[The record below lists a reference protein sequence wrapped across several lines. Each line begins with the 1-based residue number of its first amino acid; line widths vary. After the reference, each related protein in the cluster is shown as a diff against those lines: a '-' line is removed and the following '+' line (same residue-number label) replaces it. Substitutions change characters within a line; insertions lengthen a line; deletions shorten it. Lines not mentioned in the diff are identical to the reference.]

1 MGELRLFLPRH
12 SQVILSPPSKMSGVV
27 ASNNVEEEYLWSCTL
42 SGESKE
48 FSWSPEDPADTKDD
62 DEADPSVKP
71 GHRLLIKT
79 AILMPTAKKD
89 EVTIVQIEGEGYNKS
104 KVLVPICAMKGGK
117 DSQQYV
123 DLLVPCPAKLS
134 LMQGEGPIY
143 LVGSHCVDFYGYR
156 DTGAGD
162 DEDEDEATEDED
174 ADMKEAED
182 LVNDAKGDVKATMKN
197 ATPPKEK
204 VKTPA
209 KEEKIKTPVKD
220 EKTPAK
226 EEKIKTPAKDEKKK
240 SPAKDEK
247 EKTPAKEDKKRKAS
261 EDQPKS
267 GEKKKKESPAKSD

>member
-1 MGELRLFLPRH
+1 MGRHHSTLLELRLFLPRH

-182 LVNDAKGDVKATMKN
+182 LVNDVKATMKN

-209 KEEKIKTPVKD
+209 KEEKTKTPVKD

-226 EEKIKTPAKDEKKK
+226 EEKIKTPD
-240 SPAKDEK
+240 KDEK

>member
-1 MGELRLFLPRH
+1 MG
-12 SQVILSPPSKMSGVV
+12 
-27 ASNNVEEEYLWSCTL
+27 
-42 SGESKE
+42 
-48 FSWSPEDPADTKDD
+48 
-62 DEADPSVKP
+62 
-71 GHRLLIKT
+71 
-79 AILMPTAKKD
+79 
-89 EVTIVQIEGEGYNKS
+89 
-104 KVLVPICAMKGGK
+104 MKGGK

-182 LVNDAKGDVKATMKN
+182 LVNDAKGDVKATMEN

-204 VKTPA
+204 
-209 KEEKIKTPVKD
+209 

-226 EEKIKTPAKDEKKK
+226 EEKIETPAKDEKKK

>member
-1 MGELRLFLPRH
+1 MG
-12 SQVILSPPSKMSGVV
+12 
-27 ASNNVEEEYLWSCTL
+27 
-42 SGESKE
+42 
-48 FSWSPEDPADTKDD
+48 
-62 DEADPSVKP
+62 
-71 GHRLLIKT
+71 
-79 AILMPTAKKD
+79 
-89 EVTIVQIEGEGYNKS
+89 
-104 KVLVPICAMKGGK
+104 

-123 DLLVPCPAKLS
+123 DLLIPCPAKLS

-204 VKTPA
+204 VETPA
-209 KEEKIKTPVKD
+209 KEEKTKTPVKD

-247 EKTPAKEDKKRKAS
+247 EKTPAKKTKRGRLLKTSPRAERRKRRKAR
-261 EDQPKS
+261 PKVTERVLCYFS
-267 GEKKKKESPAKSD
+267 KSYVSYC

>member
-1 MGELRLFLPRH
+1 
-12 SQVILSPPSKMSGVV
+12 MSGVV

-62 DEADPSVKP
+62 DENDPSVKP
-71 GHRLLIKT
+71 GHRLLIKN

-117 DSQQYV
+117 DTQQYV
-123 DLLVPCPAKLS
+123 DLLVPCPAKLT
-134 LMQGEGPIY
+134 LMQGEGPIH

-162 DEDEDEATEDED
+162 DEDEGDVSMDEAEE
-174 ADMKEAED
+174 
-182 LVNDAKGDVKATMKN
+182 LVKDAKGDIKETKVTPSKEEKKTTPSKDEKQK
-197 ATPPKEK
+197 TPPKDDK
-204 VKTPA
+204 KTPA
-209 KEEKIKTPVKD
+209 K
-220 EKTPAK
+220 
-226 EEKIKTPAKDEKKK
+226 
-240 SPAKDEK
+240 EK
-247 EKTPAKEDKKRKAS
+247 EKTPAKDDKKRKAS

-267 GEKKKKESPAKSD
+267 GEKKKKESPAKQ

>member
-1 MGELRLFLPRH
+1 MGTHISESASFVPFL
-12 SQVILSPPSKMSGVV
+12 KMSGVV

-48 FSWSPEDPADTKDD
+48 FSWSPEDPADTKED

-104 KVLVPICAMKGGK
+104 KVMVPICAMKGGK
-117 DSQQYV
+117 DTQQYV
-123 DLLVPCPAKLS
+123 DLLVPCPAKLT

-156 DTGAGD
+156 DNGAGD
-162 DEDEDEATEDED
+162 DEDEDEATEDEGDVD
-174 ADMKEAED
+174 ASEAED
-182 LVNDAKGDVKATMKN
+182 LVKDAKGDVKEKKG
-197 ATPPKEK
+197 TPSKEEK
-204 VKTPA
+204 KTTPAKDEKQKTPA
-209 KEEKIKTPVKD
+209 KEEKK
-220 EKTPAK
+220 KTPAK
-226 EEKIKTPAKDEKKK
+226 EAEQ

-267 GEKKKKESPAKSD
+267 GEKKKKDSPSK

>member
-1 MGELRLFLPRH
+1 
-12 SQVILSPPSKMSGVV
+12 MSGVV

-42 SGESKE
+42 SGETKA
-48 FSWSPEDPADTKDD
+48 FAWSPEDPADTKED

-71 GHRLLIKT
+71 GHRLLVKT

-117 DSQQYV
+117 DVQQYV
-123 DLLVPCPAKLS
+123 DLLIPCPAKLS
-134 LMQGEGPIY
+134 LMQGEGPIH

-182 LVNDAKGDVKATMKN
+182 LVNDAKGDVKT
-197 ATPPKEK
+197 TEEK
-204 VKTPA
+204 KTPSKT
-209 KEEKIKTPVKD
+209 KEEKKTPSKD
-220 EKTPAK
+220 EKS
-226 EEKIKTPAKDEKKK
+226 KTPSKE
-240 SPAKDEK
+240 EK
-247 EKTPAKEDKKRKAS
+247 EKTPAKDDKKRKAS

-267 GEKKKKESPAKSD
+267 GEKKKKESPAK

>member
-1 MGELRLFLPRH
+1 
-12 SQVILSPPSKMSGVV
+12 MSGVV

-62 DEADPSVKP
+62 DENDPSVKP
-71 GHRLLIKT
+71 GHRLLIKN

-104 KVLVPICAMKGGK
+104 KVMVPICAMKGGK
-117 DSQQYV
+117 DTQQYV
-123 DLLVPCPAKLS
+123 DLLIPCPAKLT
-134 LMQGEGPIY
+134 LMQGEGPIH

-162 DEDEDEATEDED
+162 DEDEATEDED
-174 ADMKEAED
+174 DVSMNEAEE
-182 LVNDAKGDVKATMKN
+182 LVKDAKGDVKEKKE
-197 ATPPKEK
+197 TPSKEGK
-204 VKTPA
+204 KTTPSKDEKQKTPERDD
-209 KEEKIKTPVKD
+209 K

-226 EEKIKTPAKDEKKK
+226 
-240 SPAKDEK
+240 EK
-247 EKTPAKEDKKRKAS
+247 EKTPAKDDKKRKAS

-267 GEKKKKESPAKSD
+267 GEKKKKESPAKQ

>member
-1 MGELRLFLPRH
+1 MG
-12 SQVILSPPSKMSGVV
+12 
-27 ASNNVEEEYLWSCTL
+27 
-42 SGESKE
+42 
-48 FSWSPEDPADTKDD
+48 DD
-62 DEADPSVKP
+62 DENDPSVKP

-162 DEDEDEATEDED
+162 DEDEDEATEDEGD
-174 ADMKEAED
+174 VSMNEAED
-182 LVNDAKGDVKATMKN
+182 LVKDAKGDVK
-197 ATPPKEK
+197 EK
-204 VKTPA
+204 KDSPS
-209 KEEKIKTPVKD
+209 KEEKQKSPSKEDKKTPS
-220 EKTPAK
+220 K
-226 EEKIKTPAKDEKKK
+226 EDEKK
-240 SPAKDEK
+240 DTK

-267 GEKKKKESPAKSD
+267 GEKKKKESPAKK

>member
-1 MGELRLFLPRH
+1 MG
-12 SQVILSPPSKMSGVV
+12 
-27 ASNNVEEEYLWSCTL
+27 
-42 SGESKE
+42 
-48 FSWSPEDPADTKDD
+48 DD
-62 DEADPSVKP
+62 DENDPSVKP

-162 DEDEDEATEDED
+162 DEDEDEATEDEGD
-174 ADMKEAED
+174 VSMNEAED
-182 LVNDAKGDVKATMKN
+182 LVKDAKGDVK
-197 ATPPKEK
+197 EK
-204 VKTPA
+204 KDSPF
-209 KEEKIKTPVKD
+209 KEEKQKSPSKEDKRTPS
-220 EKTPAK
+220 K
-226 EEKIKTPAKDEKKK
+226 EDEKK
-240 SPAKDEK
+240 DTK

-267 GEKKKKESPAKSD
+267 GEKKKKESPAKK